1 MNNNEE
7 AIYLDD
13 FKEKVSD
20 GAVSF
25 LITGAKYDMIKTK
38 KNEDVQIIKLTIE
51 VQDLDNP
58 AGDKEVKNINLFV
71 NKTPRGSFHRFVKA
85 VLEVVQANAF
95 TPRMLIGLKGKAMLS
110 HHTPEDSE
118 FSFPQMNDWVFYANS
133 DETTEA
139 LKEYLDDNLDNVDF
153 LGGES

>member
-7 AIYLDD
+7 VIYLDD

-25 LITGAKYDMIKTK
+25 LITDAKYDMIKTK
-38 KNEDVQIIKLTIE
+38 KNEDVQIIKLTVEIQE
-51 VQDLDNP
+51 LDNP

-85 VLEVVQANAF
+85 VLEVVRTNAF
-95 TPRMLIGLKGKAMLS
+95 TPSLLIGLKGKAMLS
-110 HHTPEDSE
+110 HYTPEGSE
-118 FSFPQMNDWVFYANS
+118 FAFPQMNDWVFYAKS
-133 DETTEA
+133 DEVSEA
-139 LKEYLDDNLDNVDF
+139 LEEYLDDNLDDLDF
-153 LGGES
+153 

>member
-1 MNNNEE
+1 MKNNEE
-7 AIYLDD
+7 VIYLDD

-71 NKTPRGSFHRFVKA
+71 NKIPRGSFHRFVKA

-95 TPRMLIGLKGKAMLS
+95 TPSMLIGLKGKAMLS
-110 HHTPEDSE
+110 HYTPEDSE

-133 DETTEA
+133 DETNEA
-139 LKEYLDDNLDNVDF
+139 LKEYLDDNLDNVDY

>member
-1 MNNNEE
+1 MNSNEE

-25 LITGAKYDMIKTK
+25 LITDAKYDMIKTK
-38 KNEDVQIIKLTIE
+38 KNEDVQIIKLTVE
-51 VQDLDNP
+51 VQELDNP

-85 VLEVVQANAF
+85 VLEVVRTNAF
-95 TPRMLIGLKGKAMLS
+95 TPSLLFGLKGKAMLS
-110 HHTPEDSE
+110 HYTPEGSE
-118 FSFPQMNDWVFYANS
+118 FAYPQMNDWVFYATS
-133 DETTEA
+133 DEVSEA
-139 LKEYLDDNLDNVDF
+139 LEDYLDDGLDDLDF
-153 LGGES
+153 